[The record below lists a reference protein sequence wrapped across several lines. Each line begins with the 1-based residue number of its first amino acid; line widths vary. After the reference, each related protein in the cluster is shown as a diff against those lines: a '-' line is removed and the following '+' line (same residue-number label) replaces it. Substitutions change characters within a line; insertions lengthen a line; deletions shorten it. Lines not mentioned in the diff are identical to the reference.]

1 MSPRF
6 TILAVLLLGGSLRAA
21 DSEAPLA
28 GYHLKNRSAF
38 SAANQPRP
46 PFWPIGWVHHDKATP
61 QEVAEVKADIDAQMF
76 SVSSILL
83 GQPSLAVINGRAYSE
98 GDLLHAPRAGS
109 KDGPKG
115 AWPTNAR
122 VRVQKIQ
129 DGSVTFIS
137 GTQTLTVPLR
147 RPELN
152 EHKSDKDELSLGQ

>member
-6 TILAVLLLGGSLRAA
+6 SILAALLLLGGALRADNSDA
-21 DSEAPLA
+21 SLA

-38 SAANQPRP
+38 SASQPRP
-46 PFWPIGWVHHDKATP
+46 PFWPIGWVHHDKTAP
-61 QEVAEVKADIDAQMF
+61 QEVAEVKTDINAQMF

-83 GQPSLAVINGRAYSE
+83 GQPSLAVVNGRAYSE
-98 GDLLHAPRAGS
+98 GDLLRSPRAGS
-109 KDGPKG
+109 KDAPKG
-115 AWPTNAR
+115 AWPANLR

-137 GTQTLTVPLR
+137 GTQALTVPLR

-152 EHKSDKDELSLGQ
+152 DHKPDKDDLSLGQ